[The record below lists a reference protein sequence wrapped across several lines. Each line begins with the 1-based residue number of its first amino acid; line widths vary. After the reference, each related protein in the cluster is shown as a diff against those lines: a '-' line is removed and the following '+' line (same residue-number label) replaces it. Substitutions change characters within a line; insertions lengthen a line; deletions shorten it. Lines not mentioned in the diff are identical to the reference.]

1 MRRSIGR
8 FRRARGQQRPR
19 AVSAFP
25 RFRALVADKDES
37 GNPAHLPYGAALFRL
52 GGMSTLAEF
61 GPHVAGTLG
70 GDMRTSDL
78 DTDPFRVVYLPQLAL
93 NW

>member
-1 MRRSIGR
+1 
-8 FRRARGQQRPR
+8 
-19 AVSAFP
+19 
-25 RFRALVADKDES
+25 
-37 GNPAHLPYGAALFRL
+37 
-52 GGMSTLAEF
+52 MSTLAEF